1 MHNFIKIHYIIYYF
15 MNFIP
20 QLILKQKYQ
29 GATSKLDALYFI
41 FGKDFFSKKDHG
53 WKFSFS
59 GNLPVINGSS
69 IYLTAKISGAGD
81 KT

>member
-41 FGKDFFSKKDHG
+41 FGKDFF
-53 WKFSFS
+53 
-59 GNLPVINGSS
+59 
-69 IYLTAKISGAGD
+69 
-81 KT
+81 